1 MLAIPVESNSFDDLI
16 QKIADYNCLIHISSS
31 NLICEREGI
40 ENLHR
45 VLKKLMQETKK
56 VKIIMVRHME
66 G

>member
-1 MLAIPVESNSFDDLI
+1 MQAIPVKSISFDDLI
-16 QKIADYNCLIHISSS
+16 QKIADYDCLIYISCS

-40 ENLHR
+40 KNLHI
-45 VLKKLMQETKK
+45 VLKKLMEETKK

>member
-1 MLAIPVESNSFDDLI
+1 MI